1 MRRLILAASLLALP
15 TLVMPT
21 LAHAEPVQ
29 EARSATAAC
38 LAAIIDNAPVED
50 IDGDDVVIR
59 RGKAPV
65 SCTVRVSDGQPVVVR
80 DAVLTA
86 IKRRAELFTPART
99 AWAGGEV
106 ASRETF
112 CNIPGRRALAVFVST
127 ARPGQQPVLTATVFE
142 TTKRDER
149 CDRDLGVQTIAANEP
164 LPAEAAPE
172 AAAPTETAKAKAPPI
187 AEIAPP
193 PPKKKKQSLL
203 RRIPG
208 LSRD

>member
-1 MRRLILAASLLALP
+1 MRRLILAIAAFALP
-15 TLVMPT
+15 A
-21 LAHAEPVQ
+21 LAHAEPAQ

-65 SCTVRVSDGQPVVVR
+65 SCTVRVSAGQPVLIR

-86 IKRRAELFTPART
+86 IKRRAELFSPAKT
-99 AWAGGEV
+99 SWQGGEV

-112 CNIPGRRALAVFVST
+112 CNIPGRRSLAVFVST
-127 ARPGQQPVLTATVFE
+127 AKPGQTPVLTATVFE
-142 TTKRDER
+142 TAKRDER
-149 CDRDLGVQTIAANEP
+149 CDRDLGVQTVAAN
-164 LPAEAAPE
+164 LPPPPDGVTVAAQAQPSQQ
-172 AAAPTETAKAKAPPI
+172 AGPAPV

-193 PPKKKKQSLL
+193 PPKRPRQSIL

-208 LSRD
+208 LGRN

>member
-1 MRRLILAASLLALP
+1 MRRLILAAASLALP
-15 TLVMPT
+15 TL
-21 LAHAEPVQ
+21 AHADPVQ
-29 EARSATAAC
+29 EARSATGAC

-59 RGKAPV
+59 RGKDPV
-65 SCTVRVSDGQPVVVR
+65 SCTVRVSDGQPVVIR

-99 AWAGGEV
+99 AWAAGEV

-112 CNIPGRRALAVFVST
+112 CNLPGRRALAVFVST
-127 ARPGQQPVLTATVFE
+127 AKPGQGPVLTATVFE
-142 TTKRDER
+142 TRKRDER

-164 LPAEAAPE
+164 APAEAATPTQ
-172 AAAPTETAKAKAPPI
+172 AAETKGQAI